1 MNWSQ
6 PSDGTSSPSLP
17 SLSPPGPAVAA
28 VCAWAS
34 RAAIVPEQLRKIFR
48 TLVSPAP
55 LSPLAGWAL
64 LTAGAVA
71 PHRAFVNLG
80 RRVTVRIARIPKIRR
95 LLQRKWPIWGKLL
108 LKNKMRAE
116 VTSYRLA
123 INEAWEVLEG
133 TLPPEQL
140 AAMRQAEYSITGY
153 NSTPNS
159 TGAGAVGGARDARAN
174 GGGGSARDASNEGNG
189 SRDRGS
195 FDSDRSVDESRD
207 SPGEA
212 EIENETDYYGV
223 ALRGIVRSG
232 SRNSMESSVSG
243 GRSVATGG
251 ASRQP
256 GSGAGSRGRVVAS
269 DASRR
274 RSEDAGRGGGR
285 GRHHGRGRGRGP
297 TGAGGSSPSPR
308 GPGPIARA
316 AQFGRHLSHRVFVA
330 APSGLY
336 GILTGREFGAELTCP
351 PASQLAYLSNSLHP
365 DTRSHFTRAQHA
377 AFLLQ
382 YHGDVSR
389 AAAAMERSMRWRE
402 KYRFVSQKDLRR
414 FEDVVFVHGGR
425 SAYTGGVHLCLRL
438 SAVSAAETREGLD
451 AVAGALMAHVEAQW
465 SQLSVS
471 GPTPGKLRG
480 RLVAIVDCAG
490 VTPGSFPA
498 SLVAHTLVTLD
509 SNYPELAAE
518 VHVVNVWW
526 LVKRA
531 LTALLE
537 ATSASTRQRVRIY
550 RNDENGAEKLFIRFA
565 PHSLPACFP
574 QGKCACRTCKKMVRD
589 GNVTRHADGNRRE
602 GEFQHGG
609 LMGRYH
615 RWERMSGAQRRQYL
629 RHLLFYYLGLVMFWP
644 MHIFRLNVH
653 PLLVAMVKV
662 NKAARAFASRLRR
675 GDPLAVFV
683 ASIVA
688 FASLAFSLAVLAW
701 WAEYGSAL
709 ILQSMRDP
717 PRNWEEAWRMRGLFQ
732 RTISSSL
739 EKSLG
744 LEAGTLPGGGMERDP
759 TMHEDGGWVHAWGG
773 LRSHGDEL

>member
-1 MNWSQ
+1 MSRSK

-17 SLSPPGPAVAA
+17 SPSPPGPAVAA

-123 INEAWEVLEG
+123 VNEAWEALEG

-153 NSTPNS
+153 DSTPHS
-159 TGAGAVGGARDARAN
+159 TGAGAIGGGRDAPTEVRGSSRDASN
-174 GGGGSARDASNEGNG
+174 DAGSRGGGGS
-189 SRDRGS
+189 RGS
-195 FDSDRSVDESRD
+195 SLDGGSNDGGD
-207 SPGEA
+207 A
-212 EIENETDYYGV
+212 EIGGGSPTDYYGV

-232 SRNSMESSVSG
+232 SRNSVDRITDGG
-243 GRSVATGG
+243 GRSATHGG
-251 ASRQP
+251 ASPFAGGGGRGTSDSSRQI
-256 GSGAGSRGRVVAS
+256 
-269 DASRR
+269 
-274 RSEDAGRGGGR
+274 RSEDAGPRGVR
-285 GRHHGRGRGRGP
+285 AGRGRGRGP
-297 TGAGGSSPSPR
+297 GASPSGNGAPR

-336 GILTGREFGAELTCP
+336 GVLTGREFGAELACP

-389 AAAAMERSMRWRE
+389 AAPAMERSMRWRE
-402 KYRFVSQKDLRR
+402 KYRFVSRADLKR

-465 SQLSVS
+465 AQLCVS
-471 GPTPGKLRG
+471 GSTPGKLRG

-550 RNDENGAEKLFIRFA
+550 RNDENGAEKLLIRFA
-565 PHSLPACFP
+565 PHTLPACFP

-589 GNVTRHADGNRRE
+589 GHVTRHAGGGRE

-615 RWERMSGAQRRQYL
+615 RWERMSGAQKRQYL

-653 PLLVAMVKV
+653 PLLVAMVKA
-662 NKAARAFASRLRR
+662 NKAARAFAGRLRR

-683 ASIVA
+683 AAIVA

-732 RTISSSL
+732 RSISSSL

>member
-1 MNWSQ
+1 
-6 PSDGTSSPSLP
+6 
-17 SLSPPGPAVAA
+17 VA
-28 VCAWAS
+28 CAWAS

-153 NSTPNS
+153 NSTPG
-159 TGAGAVGGARDARAN
+159 TARDTRQGAVGN
-174 GGGGSARDASNEGNG
+174 GGVNDDTNTGDRSRDGSHDGGSNDGDANEQMHLNG
-189 SRDRGS
+189 GHLNGGHLNG
-195 FDSDRSVDESRD
+195 VN
-207 SPGEA
+207 GEA
-212 EIENETDYYGV
+212 STDYYGV

-232 SRNSMESSVSG
+232 SRNSMDNPGGWESRAESG
-243 GRSVATGG
+243 
-251 ASRQP
+251 SR
-256 GSGAGSRGRVVAS
+256 AGSSIGNSNREARRSG
-269 DASRR
+269 R
-274 RSEDAGRGGGR
+274 RSEDVARGRGHSGR
-285 GRHHGRGRGRGP
+285 GNHGRGHRGRGH
-297 TGAGGSSPSPR
+297 GHGHENR

-336 GILTGREFGAELTCP
+336 GILTGREFGAELMCP
-351 PASQLAYLSNSLHP
+351 PPSQLAYLSNSLHP
-365 DTRSHFTRAQHA
+365 DTRSHFTRGQHA

-389 AAAAMERSMRWRE
+389 AAAAMERSMQWRE
-402 KYRFVSQKDLRR
+402 KYRFVSAKDLRR

-465 SQLSVS
+465 AQLGIS
-471 GPTPGKLRG
+471 GSEPGKLRG

-550 RNDENGAEKLFIRFA
+550 RNDENGAEKLLIRFA

-574 QGKCACRTCKKMVRD
+574 QGKCTCRTCKKMVRD
-589 GNVTRHADGNRRE
+589 GNVTGHADGNRRE

-615 RWERMSGAQRRQYL
+615 RWERMSGAQKRQYL

-662 NKAARAFASRLRR
+662 NKAARNFAGRLRR

-717 PRNWEEAWRMRGLFQ
+717 PRNWEEAWMMNGLFQ
-732 RTISSSL
+732 RSISSSL

-744 LEAGTLPGGGMERDP
+744 LEAGTLPGGGIERDP
-759 TMHEDGGWVHAWGG
+759 SMGEDGGWVHAWAG

>member
-1 MNWSQ
+1 MNLSQ

-159 TGAGAVGGARDARAN
+159 TGAGAVGGGRDAPA
-174 GGGGSARDASNEGNG
+174 GGGGSTRDAASNEGRG
-189 SRDRGS
+189 ARGGTSSRDGGS
-195 FDSDRSVDESRD
+195 VDGDRSVDSPGRD
-207 SPGEA
+207 SPGDA

-232 SRNSMESSVSG
+232 SRNSMDQSSVNG
-243 GRSVATGG
+243 GRSVANG
-251 ASRQP
+251 
-256 GSGAGSRGRVVAS
+256 GAGSGGRVS
-269 DASRR
+269 FDANRRR

-285 GRHHGRGRGRGP
+285 GGRGGRGRGP
-297 TGAGGSSPSPR
+297 GAGGNSSR

-389 AAAAMERSMRWRE
+389 AAPAMERSMRWRE
-402 KYRFVSQKDLRR
+402 KYRFVSPKDLRR

-531 LTALLE
+531 LSALLE

-550 RNDENGAEKLFIRFA
+550 RNDENGAEKLLIRFA

-615 RWERMSGAQRRQYL
+615 RWERMSGAQKRQYL

-662 NKAARAFASRLRR
+662 NKAARAFAGRLRR